1 MAIAT
6 VGDFPAMPKPDEL
19 EDAVVRNL
27 DALDVPQEDD
37 GRWTITDEGS
47 ADWALRKLSKIRG
60 QIAMVEVQADR
71 QLGAILEAIAPYL
84 EPIKAWREEQVE
96 RFAKEAKHWE
106 GVLVEYHRSV
116 LAEDDNAISIKL
128 AHGTLS
134 SRKQPDKWDF
144 DDDAVIAW
152 AADHAP
158 EFVRVKQEVDK
169 ALIKRTVVAGLN
181 GEVAMPADETYVPG
195 ISVTVGERRFEVST
209 EGVAQ

>member
-181 GEVAMPADETYVPG
+181 GEVAMPADETNVPG